1 MSPMN
6 QALTQQRIRTTFGKF
21 GALRFVGH
29 LDLAKTW
36 ERVLRRAQMPL
47 EYTQGFNP
55 RPRMQFAAA
64 LPVGV
69 TSESELLDIWLTERL
84 GGQFP
89 DAWIERLAATSPEG
103 LHIYSLVEV
112 PIKDDALP
120 TQVTSA
126 EYVIIPADPGLTPDD
141 LAARVATLLARPT
154 IERAGR
160 KKAYDLRPLILDLS
174 MDRDS
179 RLIARMKTGEK
190 ANGRPDELL
199 DALGLELWQA
209 HIHRRRLYLGDEV

>member
-1 MSPMN
+1 MN
-6 QALTQQRIRTTFGKF
+6 QALTQQRVRVRFGKS
-21 GALRFVGH
+21 GTLRFVGH

-69 TSESELLDIWLTERL
+69 TSESEYLDIWLTERL

-89 DAWIERLAATSPEG
+89 GDWIGRLAATSPAG
-103 LHIYSLVEV
+103 LQIYALVEV
-112 PIKDDALP
+112 PIKDAALP
-120 TQVTSA
+120 TQVTSSD
-126 EYVIIPADPGLTPDD
+126 YVITLTATGLTPRD
-141 LAARVATLLARPT
+141 LESRVEALLARST
-154 IERAGR
+154 IERMGH

-174 MDRDS
+174 VDPDGS
-179 RLIARMKTGEK
+179 LIARMKTGER
-190 ANGRPDELL
+190 ANGRPDVLL
-199 DALGLELWQA
+199 EALGLELWQA
-209 HIHRRRLYLGDEV
+209 RIHRRHLYLDDEA

>member
-1 MSPMN
+1 MN
-6 QALTQQRIRTTFGKF
+6 QALTQQRIRITFGKF
-21 GALRFVGH
+21 GVLRFVGH

-36 ERVLRRAQMPL
+36 ERVLRRAQVPL

-69 TSESELLDIWLTERL
+69 TSQSEFLDIWLTERL

-89 DAWIERLAATSPEG
+89 DEWIGRPAATSPAG
-103 LHIYSLVEV
+103 LQIYSLVEV
-112 PIKDDALP
+112 PIKEAALP
-120 TQVTSA
+120 TQVSSS
-126 EYVIIPADPGLTPDD
+126 EYVITPTDPGLMPGE
-141 LAARVATLLARPT
+141 LESRVEALLARST
-154 IERAGR
+154 IERMGH
-160 KKAYDLRPLILDLS
+160 KKAYDLRPLILSLS
-174 MDRDS
+174 MDPDGS
-179 RLIARMKTGEK
+179 LIARMKTGEQ

-209 HIHRRRLYLGDEV
+209 HIHRRHLYLGGEA

>member
-1 MSPMN
+1 MN
-6 QALTQQRIRTTFGKF
+6 QALTQQRIRITFGKF
-21 GALRFVGH
+21 GVLRFVGH

-36 ERVLRRAQMPL
+36 ERVLRRAQVPL

-69 TSESELLDIWLTERL
+69 TSQSEFLDIWLTERL

-89 DAWIERLAATSPEG
+89 DEWIGRLAATSPAG
-103 LHIYSLVEV
+103 LQIYSLVEV
-112 PIKDDALP
+112 PIKEAALP
-120 TQVTSA
+120 TQVSSS
-126 EYVIIPADPGLTPDD
+126 EYVITPTDPGLMPGE
-141 LAARVATLLARPT
+141 LESRVEALLARST
-154 IERAGR
+154 IERMGH
-160 KKAYDLRPLILDLS
+160 KKAYDLRPLILSLS
-174 MDRDS
+174 MDPDGS
-179 RLIARMKTGEK
+179 LIARMKTGEQ

-209 HIHRRRLYLGDEV
+209 HIHRRHLYLGGEA

>member
-1 MSPMN
+1 MN
-6 QALTQQRIRTTFGKF
+6 QALTQQRVRVRFGKS
-21 GALRFVGH
+21 GTLRFVGH

-69 TSESELLDIWLTERL
+69 TSESEYLDIWLTERL

-89 DAWIERLAATSPEG
+89 GDWIGRLAATSPAG
-103 LHIYSLVEV
+103 LQIYTLVEV
-112 PIKDDALP
+112 PIKDAALP
-120 TQVTSA
+120 TQVTSSD
-126 EYVIIPADPGLTPDD
+126 YVITLTATGLTPRD
-141 LAARVATLLARPT
+141 LESRVEALLARST
-154 IERAGR
+154 IERMGH

-174 MDRDS
+174 VDPDGS
-179 RLIARMKTGEK
+179 LIARMKTGER
-190 ANGRPDELL
+190 ANGRPDVLL
-199 DALGLELWQA
+199 EALGLELWQA
-209 HIHRRRLYLGDEV
+209 RIHRRHLYLDDEA

>member
-1 MSPMN
+1 MN
-6 QALTQQRIRTTFGKF
+6 QALTQQRIRITFGKF
-21 GALRFVGH
+21 GVLRFVGH

-36 ERVLRRAQMPL
+36 ERVLRRAQVPL

-69 TSESELLDIWLTERL
+69 TSQSEFLDIWLTERL

-89 DAWIERLAATSPEG
+89 DEWIGRLAATSPAG
-103 LHIYSLVEV
+103 LQIYSLVEV
-112 PIKDDALP
+112 PIKEAALP
-120 TQVTSA
+120 TQVSSS
-126 EYVIIPADPGLTPDD
+126 EYVITPTDSGLMPGELES
-141 LAARVATLLARPT
+141 RVEALLARST
-154 IERAGR
+154 IERMGH
-160 KKAYDLRPLILDLS
+160 KKAYDLRPLILSLS
-174 MDRDS
+174 MDPDGS
-179 RLIARMKTGEK
+179 LIARMKTGEQ

-209 HIHRRRLYLGDEV
+209 HIHRRHLYLGGEA

>member
-1 MSPMN
+1 MSAMN
-6 QALTQQRIRTTFGKF
+6 QALTRQRIRITFGKF

-36 ERVLRRAQMPL
+36 ERVLRRAQVPL

-69 TSESELLDIWLTERL
+69 TSESELLDIWLAERL

-89 DAWIERLAATSPEG
+89 DVWIERLAATSPAG
-103 LHIYSLVEV
+103 LQIYSLVEV

-120 TQVTSA
+120 TQVTSS
-126 EYVIIPADPGLTPDD
+126 EYVITPADPSLTPDD
-141 LAARVATLLARPT
+141 LAARAAALLARPT

-174 MDRDS
+174 IDPDGS
-179 RLIARMKTGEK
+179 LIARMKTGEK

-209 HIHRRRLYLGDEV
+209 HIHRRHLYLGGEA